1 MLTVAM
7 RFLPSC
13 QGGPGTRVLLVGRHA
28 GQRPTGGTA
37 SLAGTSSP
45 SRAAHARTH
54 LDIVLCV
61 GQHGVLQ
68 REGSRPTRQGEF
80 LLVIQS
86 ESAPPARCDCCCG
99 GRLRHPF
106 PANPPQRALTSSA
119 PPSWPTSHLQR
130 GTAARDGP
138 SAQHA
143 CKRTRLLQTCHL
155 QHQSPT
161 RPLGGP
167 RSHELELAVGQ
178 GLGAVFVVRDC
189 CGAVN
194 ELSEGSG
201 GGAIWQGMKMGAT
214 PAATRHTWRGCKAPC
229 NSTRATAK
237 PFRT

>member
-1 MLTVAM
+1 MDQARLCCVV
-7 RFLPSC
+7 
-13 QGGPGTRVLLVGRHA
+13 GGHV
-28 GQRPTGGTA
+28 GQRPAGGTA
-37 SLAGTSSP
+37 NP
-45 SRAAHARTH
+45 AAHTRTH

-68 REGSRPTRQGEF
+68 REVSRPTRQGEF
-80 LLVIQS
+80 LLGRQS
-86 ESAPPARCDCCCG
+86 ESAPPARCDGCCG
-99 GRLRHPF
+99 GSLPARARL

-130 GTAARDGP
+130 GTADRDGP

-194 ELSEGSG
+194 ELREGSG
-201 GGAIWQGMKMGAT
+201 GVRFG
-214 PAATRHTWRGCKAPC
+214 KA
-229 NSTRATAK
+229 
-237 PFRT
+237 